1 MTFLIKGASM
11 LPSQNDGFKSREI
24 LFVTNDLREE
34 M

>member
-1 MTFLIKGASM
+1 M

-34 M
+34 MYKNQHMTIF